1 MPFQDLSSLLN
12 RNIQRKG
19 LRYQVEAAMAL
30 EYFNVIVDQFWSGRM
45 KDRARPLY
53 LKDQVL
59 TIAVVSPVLGQELRQ
74 REGEIID
81 YINQKIGAEAVGRL
95 RYIS

>member
-1 MPFQDLSSLLN
+1 MFQDLSSLLDK
-12 RNIQRKG
+12 NIKRKG

-30 EYFNVIVDQFWSGRM
+30 EHFSAIVDQLWSGKM
-45 KDRARPLY
+45 KDRVRPLY
-53 LKDQVL
+53 VRDHVL
-59 TIAVVSPVLGQELRQ
+59 TIAVLSPVLGQELRT

-81 YINQKIGAEAVGRL
+81 YINQKIGAEAIDRL